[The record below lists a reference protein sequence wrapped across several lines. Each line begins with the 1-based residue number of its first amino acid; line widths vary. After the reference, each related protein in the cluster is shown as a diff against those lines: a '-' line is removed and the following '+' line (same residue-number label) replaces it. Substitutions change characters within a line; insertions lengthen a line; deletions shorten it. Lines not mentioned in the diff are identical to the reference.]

1 MNAFLKRA
9 LSVMLCAIL
18 VVGFLLVKLPET
30 KAAHYTGYNTV
41 AVVYNQGDCYSM
53 QGCDSDDTYIYCT
66 KVNTETETSAVIAR
80 VHKDTGAT
88 TFLTNSAT
96 GTYYF
101 SQLAHA
107 NDLDVVD
114 INGVKTIFV
123 ATGGAGEGPYSLVRL
138 ALNGTT
144 ATEVAHYD
152 MQYNGSSH
160 RIAGA
165 QVVSVEGD
173 NINM

>member
-1 MNAFLKRA
+1 MNFFGKR
-9 LSVMLCAIL
+9 LLCILLCA
-18 VVGFLLVKLPET
+18 VMVAGFLLVQLPEVE
-30 KAAHYTGYNTV
+30 AAHYTGYSTV
-41 AVVYNQGDCYSM
+41 AVVYNQGDCYAM
-53 QGCDSDDTYIYCT
+53 QGCDSDDNYIYCT

-101 SQLAHA
+101 SQLSHA

-123 ATGGAGEGPYSLVRL
+123 ATGGAGE
-138 ALNGTT
+138 
-144 ATEVAHYD
+144 
-152 MQYNGSSH
+152 
-160 RIAGA
+160 
-165 QVVSVEGD
+165 
-173 NINM
+173 